1 MNVKEKLKETSQQL
15 QSLISSVPGGIGIFE
30 LKDQNLTYRY
40 FNDGLAALL
49 GFTHEEYAKLIEHT
63 AVAMVYPEDLP
74 VLMQAVADV
83 VANPRPNDSTT
94 SEFRMIRKDQ
104 SLAWIFLSA
113 SIMSVEADRIVFS
126 AVFIDISDLKE
137 AQNHIEVKNRELR
150 YHSEHDHLTGLY
162 NREMFCLMTEEMMKE
177 EPEEAYVIVR
187 FDIERFKMINEL
199 FGSETG
205 DKVLCCI
212 ASMLECEVGTHGV
225 YGRLEADH
233 FALCLREKD
242 MDINKLME
250 AHEACFQTLNLN
262 YNITI
267 CAGIIRIDDCT
278 LSVEQMCE
286 RANMALATI
295 KGRPFQHYAFYEDAM
310 LHSLVQ
316 EQSMV
321 NEMHQALEDGQF
333 VFFLQP
339 IFDAVTET
347 PVSAEAL
354 IRWIHPTK
362 GMISPGLFVPLFERN
377 GFIAVL
383 DRYIWEQ
390 VCRYLSE
397 AVKRGEPVVPVSVNV
412 SRVDLFTPNL
422 CEKIIQMVDGY
433 GLDHG
438 LIKFEITESAYMDD
452 SCQLQ
457 NLIRDLQKNGFKVLM
472 DDFGSGYSSLNMLK
486 DTPIDI
492 LKIDMRFLE
501 DFSIYNR
508 SGNVL
513 NSVIRMAK
521 LLNMNIV
528 AEGVETREQLSFL
541 KGAGCD
547 WIQGYYFS
555 KPLPLRDFRQLLKE
569 YQTKAEEARQADASS
584 GIVISEPGHSNMG
597 EPSGKLEFT
606 WESMQRELDRQR
618 HYFEVVRVVN
628 PVKTSVCGAEQG
640 ECNAHACHAIWQK
653 DARCGNCI
661 SMKALE
667 NKTRVNKLEY
677 SEKGLFFVI
686 AQHITVEGQDLV
698 MELVSPL
705 EDGYVDNVFDRDL
718 LLMKLDD
725 LNHQLVSDELTG
737 VFNRRYI
744 DQHVPLYLKNG
755 SMLRHDVGI
764 AMVDIDYLKEINDAF
779 GHIAGDAA
787 ICRIATLLKENI
799 AISKGDFVARYGGDE
814 FLVLC
819 RGITPETF
827 EKRLIHVMELIG
839 GTTLEDYPEIHLGIS
854 VGMANLSE
862 YPGESAKQMIEHA
875 DRRLYEAKKCRH
887 RH

>member
-1 MNVKEKLKETSQQL
+1 MNVEEKLKETSQQL

-30 LKDQNLTYRY
+30 LKDQNLTYQY

-49 GFTHEEYAKLIEHT
+49 GFTHDEYAKEIEHT
-63 AVAMVYPEDLP
+63 AVARVYPKDLP
-74 VLMQAVADV
+74 LLMQTVADV
-83 VANPRPNDSTT
+83 IANPSPNDSTA
-94 SEFRMIRKDQ
+94 SEFRMIRKDG

-113 SIMSVEADRIVFS
+113 SIMSIETDRIVFS
-126 AVFIDISDLKE
+126 AVFTDISDLKE
-137 AQNHIEVKNRELR
+137 AQRHVEVKNEELR

-162 NREMFCLMTEEMMKE
+162 NREMFCAMTEAYLKDHTQ
-177 EPEEAYVIVR
+177 EAYVIIR

-205 DKVLCCI
+205 DQVLCCI
-212 ASMLECEVGTHGV
+212 ASMLEREVGTDGV

-233 FALCLREKD
+233 FALCMREKS
-242 MDINKLME
+242 MDIRKLME
-250 AHEACFQTLNLN
+250 AHEECFQKLKLN
-262 YNITI
+262 YKITI
-267 CAGIIRIDDCT
+267 CAGIFKISDRT

-295 KGRPFQHYAFYEDAM
+295 KGKPFLHYAFYEDRM

-321 NEMHQALEDGQF
+321 NEMHHALEDGQF

-339 IFDAVTET
+339 IFDAVSET

-362 GMISPGLFVPLFERN
+362 GMISPGVFVPLFERN

-383 DRYIWEQ
+383 DRYIWNQ
-390 VCRYLSE
+390 VCQYLAE

-412 SRVDLFTPNL
+412 SRVDLFAPNL
-422 CEKIIQMVDGY
+422 AEKIIQMVDGY
-433 GLDHG
+433 GLDHS

-457 NLIRDLQKNGFKVLM
+457 KLIEELQGNGFKVLM

-521 LLNMNIV
+521 LLNMKIV

-555 KPLPLRDFRQLLKE
+555 KPLPLKDFRALLAE
-569 YQTKAEEARQADASS
+569 YQQKAEDVLFGKDAGILFSES
-584 GIVISEPGHSNMG
+584 GHNTFVEPAKKM
-597 EPSGKLEFT
+597 EFT

-618 HYFEVVRVVN
+618 HYFEVARVVN
-628 PVKTSVCGAEQG
+628 PVNTRVCGEQAG
-640 ECNAHACHAIWQK
+640 ECNTHACHTVWQK
-653 DARCGNCI
+653 DARCSNCI

-667 NKTRVNKLEY
+667 NRKRVNKLEY

-686 AQHITVEGQDLV
+686 AQPITVEGQNLV

-705 EDGYVDNVFDRDL
+705 EDGYVDNVLDRDL
-718 LLMKLDD
+718 LFMKLDD
-725 LNHQLVSDELTG
+725 LNHQLVSDEMTG
-737 VFNRRYI
+737 VYNRRYL
-744 DQHVPLYLKNG
+744 DQHLPLYLKNG
-755 SMLRHDVGI
+755 SMLKHDVGI
-764 AMVDIDYLKEINDAF
+764 AMVDIDHLKEINDTF
-779 GHIAGDAA
+779 GHTAGDAA
-787 ICRIATLLKENI
+787 ICKVAALLRDNI
-799 AISKGDFVARYGGDE
+799 AVSKGDFVARYGGDE
-814 FLVLC
+814 FTIVC
-819 RGITPETF
+819 RGITPATF
-827 EKRLIHVMELIG
+827 RERMEHVAEQIRR
-839 GTTLEDYPEIHLGIS
+839 TKLEDYPEIRLGIS
-854 VGMANLSE
+854 AGMANLSE
-862 YPGESAKQMIEHA
+862 YPGEGVKQMIDHA
-875 DRRLYEAKKCRH
+875 DKRLYEAKMKRG
-887 RH
+887 